1 MKFLL
6 YIYVLFSL
14 YVQIV
19 FGQDKSYE
27 PQNLGKAINTE
38 YEERNPVISPDGKT
52 LYFVRQGSPE
62 NIGEKFSKTN
72 QDIWYAEIHPNGL
85 WSSAKNIG
93 PPLNNSNNNAVMSVT
108 PDGNTLLLFGTYDT
122 TGSPSGVSVSHRIA
136 KGWSYPEKLI
146 IKDFVNTSNW
156 YQFYMSN
163 DGKTLLMAIQAPDS
177 YGMND
182 IYVSFLNDDGTW
194 TTPKNLGQDINTDRN
209 EITPFLAADGVTLYF
224 STNGIEGYGD
234 YDVYLSRRLDDSWE
248 KWSKPENLGPDIT
261 TDGFDAYY
269 KIDAAG
275 DFAYFTSTKNSIGLG
290 DIYRIRIPKAGK
302 PLPVALISGKVL
314 NAITKK
320 PIEAQVIYE
329 TLPEGYEAG
338 LAHSAP
344 VTGEYKITL
353 PAGSKYGFRA
363 VAEGYLSIND
373 FIDLTHHKKY
383 KEIKRNLELVPL
395 ETGSVIRIN
404 NIFFDYNL
412 SELKEESFPELNR
425 IIKFLNNNPNVEIE
439 IAGHTDNVGS
449 SAFNIKLSEDR
460 AKAVADYFFKNNVNQ
475 KRVKYKGYGESK
487 PIASNDTEE
496 GKQLNRR
503 VEFKIITK

>member
-1 MKFLL
+1 
-6 YIYVLFSL
+6 
-14 YVQIV
+14 
-19 FGQDKSYE
+19 
-27 PQNLGKAINTE
+27 
-38 YEERNPVISPDGKT
+38 
-52 LYFVRQGSPE
+52 
-62 NIGEKFSKTN
+62 
-72 QDIWYAEIHPNGL
+72 
-85 WSSAKNIG
+85 
-93 PPLNNSNNNAVMSVT
+93 
-108 PDGNTLLLFGTYDT
+108 
-122 TGSPSGVSVSHRIA
+122 
-136 KGWSYPEKLI
+136 
-146 IKDFVNTSNW
+146 
-156 YQFYMSN
+156 
-163 DGKTLLMAIQAPDS
+163 
-177 YGMND
+177 MND

-248 KWSKPENLGPDIT
+248 KWSKPENLGPDIN